1 MDPRLINII
10 REPLYSTE
18 PIRDWEA
25 KSAFLQSQLALEAGR
40 ASVAGFFE
48 EYRGRKERNYL
59 VSEAKFADIERLLD
73 LLSELMSKER
83 DWSNLAKTI
92 YFTQAFATATEPQ
105 RKVRT
110 YAQKYI
116 MSTVLKEPELW
127 TQLLAAFLNVGYLD
141 TGRTLTQAQFG

>member
-1 MDPRLINII
+1 LDPRLINII

-18 PIRDWEA
+18 PIQDWEA
-25 KSAFLQSQLALEAGR
+25 KSAFLQSQLALESGR

-48 EYRGRKERNYL
+48 EYRGRKECNYL
-59 VSEAKFADIERLLD
+59 VSEAKFSDIERLLD
-73 LLSELMSKER
+73 VLSELMSKER

-92 YFTQAFATATEPQ
+92 YFTQAFATEH
-105 RKVRT
+105 KGKLRT

-127 TQLLAAFLNVGYLD
+127 THLLTAFLNVGIFEA
-141 TGRTLTQAQFG
+141 GRTLPQTQFG